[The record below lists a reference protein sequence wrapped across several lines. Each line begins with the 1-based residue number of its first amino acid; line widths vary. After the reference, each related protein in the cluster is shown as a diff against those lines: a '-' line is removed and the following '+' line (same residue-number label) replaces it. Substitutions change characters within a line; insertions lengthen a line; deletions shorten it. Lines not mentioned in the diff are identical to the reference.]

1 MPVCGVQVGV
11 WTRMNDGQRNWKV
24 ARINLVSGDEIFLT
38 SFVFFFFMFPFT
50 PPIYY
55 FSHISPLPFVDL
67 RGQRLIVVNVVGSS
81 NVM

>member
-38 SFVFFFFMFPFT
+38 SFVFFLLPFN

-55 FSHISPLPFVDL
+55 FTHISPLPFVDP